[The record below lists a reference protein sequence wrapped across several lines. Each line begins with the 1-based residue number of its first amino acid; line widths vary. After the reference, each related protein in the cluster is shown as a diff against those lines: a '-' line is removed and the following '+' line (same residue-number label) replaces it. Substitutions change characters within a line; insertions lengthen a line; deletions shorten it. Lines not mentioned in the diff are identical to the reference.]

1 MDQEIRAVNYRVKGE
16 KTMKIED
23 VKNICVVGAG
33 NMGHQIALQCAISG
47 YKVKCTDV
55 IPEVLKKAEDFAGS
69 YLEGRVKKGKMT
81 EEQAKKIRGNI
92 SFTGSLEEAARDA
105 DYVIEAVLE
114 RLELKRK
121 VFAQLDKIA
130 PAHAI
135 LATNSSMIV
144 SSKIADATK
153 RPSQVCNMHFFNPA
167 LVMKLVE
174 VVQGPHVS
182 DETTQVAMQLC
193 EKIDKVPIHIKKEVW
208 GFVLNRIIAA
218 ISRESMWILE
228 MGVASFE
235 DIDKACVYG
244 AGHPMGPFRLNDL
257 TGLDLS
263 YDICMEKF
271 RESGD
276 PAQLPSPQ
284 LVERVARGEFGQ
296 KTGKGWYDYTQK

>member
-1 MDQEIRAVNYRVKGE
+1 
-16 KTMKIED
+16 MKIED

-47 YKVKCTDV
+47 YNVKCTDV
-55 IPEVLKKAEDFAGS
+55 IPEVLKKAEDFTGS

-92 SFTGSLEEAARDA
+92 AFTSSLQEAARDA

-121 VFAQLDKIA
+121 VFAQLDGIA

-193 EKIDKVPIHIKKEVW
+193 EKLDKIPIHVKKEVW

-218 ISRESMWILE
+218 IAHEAYWMLE
-228 MGVASFE
+228 MGVASLE

-263 YDICMEKF
+263 YDIYMGKF
-271 RESGD
+271 LETGD
-276 PAQLPSPQ
+276 PADFPPPQ
-284 LVERVARGEFGQ
+284 LVQHVARGEYGE
-296 KTGKGWYDYTQK
+296 KTGKGWYDYTKK